1 MIAVI
6 VGHENLFDFF
16 RIKTVIPNVGN
27 DFLKVTVYTAAWVN
41 NREFRS
47 AVDDVNVTVQ
57 SCRFEEALRILA
69 ETEAGSIVIS
79 LSLFDNR

>member
-27 DFLKVTVYTAAWVN
+27 DFLKVTVYTAAWIN

-57 SCRFEEALRILA
+57 PSRYA
-69 ETEAGSIVIS
+69 ESVIS
-79 LSLFDNR
+79 PSYNMDITGEFH

>member
-6 VGHENLFDFF
+6 VGHEYLFDFF

-27 DFLKVTVYTAAWVN
+27 DFLKVTVYTTAWIN

-57 SCRFEEALRILA
+57 PSRYA
-69 ETEAGSIVIS
+69 ESVIS
-79 LSLFDNR
+79 PSYNMDITGEFH

>member
-6 VGHENLFDFF
+6 VGHEYLFDFF

-27 DFLKVTVYTAAWVN
+27 DFLKVTVYTAARIN

-47 AVDDVNVTVQ
+47 AVDDINVTVQ
-57 SCRFEEALRILA
+57 PSGNA
-69 ETEAGSIVIS
+69 ESVMSPTYHMDVTGE
-79 LSLFDNR
+79 FH